1 MWAAPYCTDFQHI
14 YRVACESMT
23 CHRPHAAATS
33 RIGQRSQ
40 CPSIWQ
46 TGDVEWTPGGIS
58 NDIEDRRDESGGG
71 GGFGFGGFHIGC
83 GGLIILGILSLVF
96 HRNLFTLLSTD
107 SGAPTVQ
114 SRPDYA
120 QDQREQPEV
129 QFVSFVLDDVQN
141 TWSRI
146 LPEAGG
152 VPYRRA
158 KLVLFRDAFPSG
170 CGLARDAIGPFY
182 CPEDQKVYLDLS
194 FFDELRS
201 RFRASGEFAQAYVIA
216 HELGH
221 HVQDL
226 LGTLPK
232 VHRLEQTRPDQ
243 ANPLSVRLELQADCY
258 AGIWGHTT
266 AQRKMVDQSDVQSA
280 LNAAAAVGDDRL
292 QRMATGR
299 VSPETFT
306 HGTSSQRVH
315 WFTRGFE
322 SGDLSACDTF
332 QRR

>member
-1 MWAAPYCTDFQHI
+1 MICQ
-14 YRVACESMT
+14 
-23 CHRPHAAATS
+23 TS
-33 RIGQRSQ
+33 
-40 CPSIWQ
+40 C
-46 TGDVEWTPGGIS
+46 VEWTPGGTS
-58 NDIEDRRDESGGG
+58 NDIEDERDSSGGG
-71 GGFGFGGFHIGC
+71 GGFGFGGGGFGGIHIGC
-83 GGLIILGILSLVF
+83 GGLILLGILSLLF
-96 HRNLFTLLSTD
+96 HRNLFTLFSGQPSTQTQ
-107 SGAPTVQ
+107 AVQ
-114 SRPDYA
+114 SQPDYA

-141 TWSRI
+141 NWSHI
-146 LPEAGG
+146 LPEQTK
-152 VPYRRA
+152 VNYTHA
-158 KLVLFRDAFPSG
+158 KLVLFREAYPSA
-170 CGLARDAIGPFY
+170 CGLAQEAIGPFY

-201 RFRASGEFAQAYVIA
+201 RFQAPGEFAQAYVIA

-232 VHRLEQTRPDQ
+232 VHRLQQSRPDE

-266 AQRKMVDQSDVQSA
+266 EQRKIVNEADIEAA

-306 HGTSSQRVH
+306 HGTSAQRVQ
-315 WFTRGFE
+315 WFKRGFA
-322 SGDLSACDTF
+322 SGQLSDCDTF
-332 QRR
+332 QRQ